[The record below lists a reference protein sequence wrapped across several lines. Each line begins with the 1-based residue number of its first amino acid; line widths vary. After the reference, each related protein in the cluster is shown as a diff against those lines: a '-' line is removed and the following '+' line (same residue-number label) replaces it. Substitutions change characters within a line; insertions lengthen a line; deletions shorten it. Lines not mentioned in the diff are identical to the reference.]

1 MSDNALDQSIQLNND
16 DLALL
21 ATVDDIVR
29 RAREA
34 GNPDIAFKEGY
45 AFRRRG
51 HGTAL
56 AVAKLL
62 YDLKEWWENF
72 ATDMSFYDA
81 VFNGIGYA
89 RVTVDDYL
97 GAWEEVVLKCP
108 EKYRRQIMGKSLN
121 TMKLLTAASREGQL
135 TDEDWEEVA
144 GAHDKSG
151 VQDIVRRVR
160 GTNTSAGSRIVLTWE
175 RDGNLY
181 ARRGNSDPAHLGF
194 LHQTSDDEL
203 VNIAIERLIRAAGVI
218 KR

>member
-1 MSDNALDQSIQLNND
+1 MTENSLDQSITLNKED
-16 DLALL
+16 MELL
-21 ATVDDIVR
+21 SFVDDIVQKS
-29 RAREA
+29 REA

-45 AFRRRG
+45 ALRRRG
-51 HGTAL
+51 HSTAL

-62 YDLKEWWENF
+62 YGLKEWWEHF
-72 ATDMSFYDA
+72 ATDMTFYDA
-81 VFNGIGYA
+81 AFHGMGYA

-97 GAWEEVVLKCP
+97 GTWEEVVLKAP
-108 EKYRRQIMGKSLN
+108 EQFRKQIMGKSLN
-121 TMKLLTAASREGQL
+121 TLKLLTAASREGQL

-151 VQDIVRRVR
+151 VQDVVRRVR

-181 ARRGNSDPAHLGF
+181 ARRGNSDPSHLGF

-203 VNIAIERLIRAAGVI
+203 VNIAVERLIRAAGVI